1 MARNT
6 IDQDINIIAHADNTI
21 VKTINQKHI
30 VGAVPKSNHKIVER
44 GENQHPLI
52 ATSI

>member
-21 VKTINQKHI
+21 VKTINPQH
-30 VGAVPKSNHKIVER
+30 AT
-44 GENQHPLI
+44 ENN
-52 ATSI
+52 SILQTFKKKYSIIQ

>member
-1 MARNT
+1 MCIETWNT
-6 IDQDINIIAHADNTI
+6 ACDVSGNTNNE
-21 VKTINQKHI
+21 VKKNEKHI

>member
-21 VKTINQKHI
+21 VKTINPFHVFIFENMACQVFI
-30 VGAVPKSNHKIVER
+30 VPCI
-44 GENQHPLI
+44 
-52 ATSI
+52 TDSI

>member
-21 VKTINQKHI
+21 VKTINPQH
-30 VGAVPKSNHKIVER
+30 ATELKI
-44 GENQHPLI
+44 I
-52 ATSI
+52 AYCRLFKKKIQYAGHRFYTQ

>member
-1 MARNT
+1 VSGNT
-6 IDQDINIIAHADNTI
+6 NNEE
-21 VKTINQKHI
+21 KKPQKHI